1 MTGRKVVLIT
11 GGSRGIGRACVEAF
25 ARAGWAALFFCRA
38 RADLAAELASRLRG
52 EGCDAG
58 WYQCDVSKKAEV
70 DAAVS
75 DILRRYHHIDALV
88 NNAAVSQTGLMTD
101 LSEEAWDGMFAVNA
115 KGAFLC
121 AQAVLPGM
129 IGRKSGSIVN
139 ISSMWGQT
147 GASCEV
153 CYSATKAALI
163 GFTKALAQEV
173 GPSGVRV
180 NCVAPGVIDT
190 DMNAALDEAALAA
203 LADETPLGRIGSPA
217 EIARAVLFLAGDEA
231 SFITGQVLG
240 VNGGFTV

>member
-1 MTGRKVVLIT
+1 MNGRKVVLIT

-25 ARAGWAALFFCRA
+25 AHAGYSVLFFCRT
-38 RADLAAELASRLRG
+38 RSDLAASLAEQLRG
-52 EGCDAG
+52 EGHDVG

-88 NNAAVSQTGLMTD
+88 NNAAISRIGLVTD
-101 LSEEAWDGMFAVNA
+101 ISEDEWDEMFAVNM

-121 AQAVLPGM
+121 AQAVLPDM
-129 IGRKSGSIVN
+129 IDRQRGAIVN
-139 ISSMWGQT
+139 IASMWGQT

-180 NCVAPGVIDT
+180 NCVSPGVIDT
-190 DMNAALDEAALAA
+190 DMNAALDEAALAS
-203 LADETPLGRIGSPA
+203 LADETPLGRIGSPD

-240 VNGGFTV
+240 VNGGFVT